1 MIYSMNINDQSF
13 SRFLYK
19 SNIDNIII
27 MFPLSFQAELAE
39 KLKVPPMKTLGCV
52 GQQKTKWQHLE

>member
-1 MIYSMNINDQSF
+1 MIDNMNINDRLL
-13 SRFLYK
+13 SRSLYK

-52 GQQKTKWQHLE
+52 GQQKTK